1 MNPNTFGFAMTDLTR
16 LMRNL
21 FKKRFKDQALTM
33 AQARAL
39 YYIARF
45 EGIRQVE
52 LADMLE
58 IKPISLVRII
68 DLLMEAELIERR
80 PDPKDRRAY
89 QLYPSPTAQP
99 ILDEILRVIQ
109 SIQQDALAGLSEN
122 EIATLS
128 AAFQKM
134 RNNLT
139 SL

>member
-1 MNPNTFGFAMTDLTR
+1 
-16 LMRNL
+16 MRNL

>member
-1 MNPNTFGFAMTDLTR
+1 MNPNTLGFVMTDLTR
-16 LMRNL
+16 LMRKL

-45 EGIRQVE
+45 QGIRQVE

-58 IKPISLVRII
+58 IKPISLVRLI
-68 DLLMEAELIERR
+68 DLLVDASLVERR
-80 PDPKDRRAY
+80 QDPKDRRAY

-109 SIQQDALAGLSEN
+109 SIQKDALAGLSES
-122 EIATLS
+122 EITTVATAL
-128 AAFQKM
+128 QKM
-134 RNNLT
+134 RDNMT